1 MALTAVADLRE
12 VRPLAGAA
20 EIEAFEVDVLAGFVL
35 ARAAAGLAD
44 GTIASDVGRL
54 TQVRMWFDRPLWE
67 MEPAD
72 ADRYFA
78 KVLGG
83 AAKGTRLSRAG
94 SLRTYFAFLELRHKV
109 EIHDM
114 TGRVVECPID
124 EMNRPRGEERSV
136 ADPAVGAAGGVD
148 VRWVAQQFGD
158 VSRVRSDCSL
168 LCGVPFDRRRRAAGE
183 RVLQPRPRRHQVGSR
198 PVRRTTTS
206 AMAKAPEGPVHVSG
220 LCR

>member
-1 MALTAVADLRE
+1 MTLTAVADLRE
-12 VRPLAGAA
+12 VRPLAGAV

-44 GTIASDVGRL
+44 GTIASDVGHL
-54 TQVRMWFDRPLWE
+54 TQVRMWFQRPLWE

-109 EIHDM
+109 EIHNL

-124 EMNRPRGEERSV
+124 EMNRASSGLVLIKS
-136 ADPAVGAAGGVD
+136 AAGLADGDRSLVD
-148 VRWVAQQFGD
+148 RVAGTA
-158 VSRVRSDCSL
+158 
-168 LCGVPFDRRRRAAGE
+168 RRMIAGE
-183 RVLQPRPRRHQVGSR
+183 ALEPSEELAELIGV
-198 PVRRTTTS
+198 
-206 AMAKAPEGPVHVSG
+206 
-220 LCR
+220 